1 MQTLTRVKSKVN
13 EVKEIKE
20 MTNNINTKLS
30 NLYKKI
36 DSFTNVDGINKDA
49 IRLLIIS
56 LIINKFGTTLTL
68 PYKKAKM
75 EKLMLK
81 MLSKKMNFIGYEKD
95 KNVYYELCKLI
106 GEERLPITAIPG
118 NIGDAIFKAKEDE
131 FSNLILDYCG
141 VLDSFADEI
150 EYAIKNNI
158 MQVNGLMAIT
168 LSKIGLR
175 NNTGV
180 IGEIFR
186 TIPMEMFNSELGQT
200 ELGCKLFLNKI
211 LTKNY
216 KVIDVKNYHD
226 DKEDGTRGMAMICL
240 LIRRIA

>member
-20 MTNNINTKLS
+20 MTNNISDKLS

-36 DSFTNVDGINKDA
+36 DNFTNVDGVMKEE

-56 LIINKFGTTLTL
+56 LIINKFGLTLTL
-68 PYKKAKM
+68 PWKEAILEKK
-75 EKLMLK
+75 MLK
-81 MLSKKMNFIGYEKD
+81 MLSKKMRFLAYEKN
-95 KNVYYELCKLI
+95 KNVYFELCKLI
-106 GEERLPITAIPG
+106 GEERLPISAILG
-118 NIGDAIFKAKEDE
+118 NIGDAIFAAKEDE
-131 FSNLILDYCG
+131 FSNIMLDYCG
-141 VLDSFADEI
+141 VLDTFADEI

-175 NNTGV
+175 NSQGI
-180 IGEIFR
+180 IGEIFK
-186 TIPMEMFNSELGQT
+186 IMPKKLFNSELGET
-200 ELGCKLFLNKI
+200 ELGCKLFLNKV

-216 KVIDVKNYHD
+216 EVIDVKNYYD
-226 DKEDGTRGMAMICL
+226 TKEDGTRGMAMICL